1 MSKNLWVR
9 SESNHYNSVVNAT
22 VFWTIDD
29 FMGRG
34 YEENDKSI
42 LSQTFRVKHANFEET
57 KWQIQVFPR
66 GDMDFMDGQGLPPSD
81 ATLVKRHPLTGDLMW
96 KRILRRVGHQSLAI
110 LPLPVRLKRSN
121 LPICPLQAGGCGR
134 SCSGNEY
141 AAESCGTGGP
151 ERGQPWESSSVY
163 IGG

>member
-42 LSQTFRVKHANFEET
+42 LSPTFRVKHANFEET

-66 GDMDFMDGQGLPPSD
+66 GDMAFMDGQGLLLSD
-81 ATLVKRHPLTGDLMW
+81 ATAHVSVFLQAPVT
-96 KRILRRVGHQSLAI
+96 LRRITFKFMSLLLTFI
-110 LPLPVRLKRSN
+110 ITEFQKRSF
-121 LPICPLQAGGCGR
+121 
-134 SCSGNEY
+134 S
-141 AAESCGTGGP
+141 T
-151 ERGQPWESSSVY
+151 
-163 IGG
+163 